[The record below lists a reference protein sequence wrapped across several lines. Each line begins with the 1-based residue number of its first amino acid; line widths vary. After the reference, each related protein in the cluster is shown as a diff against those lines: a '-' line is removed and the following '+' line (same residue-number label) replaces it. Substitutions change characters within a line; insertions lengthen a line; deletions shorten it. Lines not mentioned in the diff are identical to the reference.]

1 MIFKWALCQRCSP
14 IEMFDEMEIVL
25 CFEPNGIVCTLSIK
39 SLGSQFEELRCK
51 SSLRKLHFPHLV
63 IFSVDFCNENRY
75 RHSWGP
81 PSRSSSSL
89 SSSSSPSP
97 WLSLRSG
104 LGGRRNVQ
112 MQIQIEANPGDTAVS
127 EVSTMKII
135 TISSSIWKWWQWYIY
150 NDEVYVCL
158 SVCHVFACP
167 NCQIAAPVGSH
178 CAHLPLCIANN
189 WKFIMIIMN
198 VDVMMMM
205 IDFKVPIYVDQ
216 IWNSSCLSVCFSQN
230 YYFPPSWAP

>member
-1 MIFKWALCQRCSP
+1 MCVCHVFAYFVFPCQADDIYIMMKCLYVCVCVTFLLIFPSPCQADDIYIMMKC
-14 IEMFDEMEIVL
+14 M
-25 CFEPNGIVCTLSIK
+25 CVCVCVTFLLI
-39 SLGSQFEELRCK
+39 
-51 SSLRKLHFPHLV
+51 
-63 IFSVDFCNENRY
+63 
-75 RHSWGP
+75 
-81 PSRSSSSL
+81 L
-89 SSSSSPSP
+89 SSPCQADDIYIMMKCMCVCLCVTFLLILPSP
-97 WLSLRSG
+97 C
-104 LGGRRNVQ
+104 Q
-112 MQIQIEANPGDTAVS
+112 ADDIYIM
-127 EVSTMKII
+127 MK
-135 TISSSIWKWWQWYIY
+135 
-150 NDEVYVCL
+150 CL